1 MSILSVS
8 QNPKP
13 EIVPEDVA
21 RRAEP
26 TVRAPD
32 ELAIQEVAN
41 AHAKEMHTLQRGLLG
56 WCIGSGSEKA
66 GNVATLT
73 ILGCLIFIL
82 FAFLRM
88 NLQTEFESF
97 YKLLTTLLGPV
108 GLALGYLFG
117 SRDSSK

>member
-1 MSILSVS
+1 
-8 QNPKP
+8 
-13 EIVPEDVA
+13 
-21 RRAEP
+21 
-26 TVRAPD
+26 
-32 ELAIQEVAN
+32 
-41 AHAKEMHTLQRGLLG
+41 MHTLLRGLLG

>member
-1 MSILSVS
+1 
-8 QNPKP
+8 
-13 EIVPEDVA
+13 
-21 RRAEP
+21 
-26 TVRAPD
+26 
-32 ELAIQEVAN
+32 
-41 AHAKEMHTLQRGLLG
+41 MHTLQRGLLG